1 MQRLR
6 RLTRRRRRRRE
17 TRAVAEAVEERP
29 VSFIP
34 LADGETSR
42 EIDPVL
48 DCLAFVARQAD
59 RPSSPVLLR
68 AGLAL
73 SADGRLPFH
82 QVEPALEQVGMRAD
96 CVTRKLKGW
105 PSGKCPAVLELDDDR
120 AAVLLDVRDRDGL
133 IYAPGLAE
141 PMWVKLEE
149 IEGAFTGRAVV
160 VETDPTR
167 ERENERPWDEAKRR
181 HWFWSEVW
189 KLRREFWPVLLAAL
203 IVNMLAFAMP
213 LFTMNVYDRVIP
225 NKAAA
230 TLWVLALGVLLALTF
245 DFVLRIARARLIDEV
260 GRSLDAKLSQKLF
273 EKVMNLPM
281 ADRQG
286 STGALARR
294 VSDYEMVRD
303 FFASTTVVLAVD
315 LTFMI
320 LFLAFITLVGGW
332 LVLVPLAGISIMI
345 AAGLSL
351 QRQMGRVALDAQA
364 DSSLQHSVLV
374 ESISGAETLKAARA
388 EGQMLGRWRRYAA
401 MSAATSE
408 RMRKLSAIAVN
419 SASIS
424 QQTISVGLLVG
435 GFYRFQA
442 GEMTMGAIIA
452 IIMISGRSLQPVGQ
466 LAFLITRGKQAMA
479 TLTSLQRMMEAQDE
493 RQTAIRSIVPEIRAG
508 HIEFGDVSFRY
519 PNGARDSL
527 SGLSLKINPGDRIGV
542 IGRVASGKSTLGRV
556 LCGLYGPTA
565 GEILVDGLDSRQ
577 YHPHQLREAFRFVS
591 QDADVFSGTVRDNLM
606 LGAAQADDAQL
617 IDAVVRSGADIFLS
631 RDAAGFDLPVG
642 ERGGY
647 LSGGQRSLLVL
658 ARALVTP
665 SKLLFLDEPT
675 GSMDT
680 QTELY
685 FIEHLKSALAPG
697 QALVVATHR
706 HNMLS
711 ILNRLIVIDG
721 GKIIA
726 DGPRDEILR
735 HLTAASDA
743 RKAAQ

>member
-1 MQRLR
+1 MHWL
-6 RLTRRRRRRRE
+6 E
-17 TRAVAEAVEERP
+17 VEQ
-29 VSFIP
+29 
-34 LADGETSR
+34 SR

-82 QVEPALEQVGMRAD
+82 QTEPALEQVGMRAE
-96 CVTRKLKGW
+96 TIARRLKAW
-105 PSGKCPAVLELDDDR
+105 PLSKCPAILELEDDR
-120 AAVLLDVRDRDGL
+120 AAVLLEVRDRDGL

-141 PMWVKLEE
+141 PMWTKLAELE
-149 IEGAFTGRAVV
+149 PAYTGRAVV

-167 ERENERPWDEAKRR
+167 ERENERPWDEATRR

-189 KLRREFWPVLLAAL
+189 KVRREFWPVLLAAL
-203 IVNMLAFAMP
+203 IVNLLAFAMP

-245 DFVLRIARARLIDEV
+245 DFTLRVARGRLIDEV
-260 GRSLDAKLSQKLF
+260 GRRLDAKLSQKLF

-281 ADRQG
+281 SDRQG

-315 LTFMI
+315 LTF
-320 LFLAFITLVGGW
+320 LFLFLGFITLVGGW
-332 LVLVPLAGISIMI
+332 LVLVPLFGIAVMLIAGV
-345 AAGLSL
+345 SL
-351 QRQMGRVALDAQA
+351 QRQMGKVALDAQA
-364 DSSLQHSVLV
+364 DSSLQHSVLI

-388 EGQMLGRWRRYAA
+388 EGQMLGRWRRYAS

-408 RMRKLSAIAVN
+408 RMRKLSAVAVN
-419 SASIS
+419 LASIS
-424 QQTISVGLLVG
+424 QQSISVGLLIG

-452 IIMISGRSLQPVGQ
+452 IIMISGRSLQPVGL
-466 LAFLITRGKQAMA
+466 LAFLITRGKQAFA

-493 RQTAIRSIVPEIRAG
+493 RQTGMLSIVPEIRAG
-508 HIEFGDVSFRY
+508 HIEFRNVSFRY
-519 PNGARDSL
+519 PNASRDAL
-527 SGLSLKINPGDRIGV
+527 DGIDLKINPGERIGI

-556 LCGLYGPTA
+556 VCGLYAPTG
-565 GEILVDGLDSRQ
+565 GEMLVDGLDSRQ

-606 LGAAQADDAQL
+606 LGAAQADDQQL
-617 IDAVVRSGADIFLS
+617 VDAVVRSGADIFLS

-642 ERGGY
+642 ERGSR

-658 ARALVTP
+658 ARALVSP

-685 FIEHLKSALAPG
+685 FIEHLKTALAKD

-711 ILNRLIVIDG
+711 ILDRLIVIDG
-721 GKIIA
+721 GKILA
-726 DGPRDEILR
+726 DGPRDQILK
-735 HLTAASDA
+735 HLSSAASA
-743 RKAAQ
+743 QQAAQ

>member
-1 MQRLR
+1 MRWLD
-6 RLTRRRRRRRE
+6 
-17 TRAVAEAVEERP
+17 VEP
-29 VSFIP
+29 
-34 LADGETSR
+34 SR
-42 EIDPVL
+42 EVDPVL
-48 DCLAFVARQAD
+48 ECLAFLAKQAD
-59 RPSSPVLLR
+59 RPSSPVLMR

-73 SADGRLPFH
+73 SPEGRLPFH
-82 QVEPALEQVGMRAD
+82 QIEPALEQVGMRAD
-96 CVTRKLKGW
+96 PVTRGLKGW
-105 PSGKCPAVLELDDDR
+105 PSAKCPAILELDEDR

-141 PMWVKLEE
+141 PMWVKLVELE
-149 IEGAFTGRAVV
+149 PAYTGRAVV

-181 HWFWSEVW
+181 HWFWAEVW
-189 KLRREFWPVLLAAL
+189 KVRREFWPVLLAAL
-203 IVNMLAFAMP
+203 IVNLLAFAMP

-225 NKAAA
+225 NKAVA
-230 TLWVLALGVLLALTF
+230 TLWVLALGVLLALVF
-245 DFVLRIARARLIDEV
+245 DFTLRIARSRLIDEV
-260 GRSLDAKLSQKLF
+260 ARKLDARLSQKLF

-281 ADRQG
+281 SDRQG

-315 LTFMI
+315 LTFMV

-332 LVLVPLAGISIMI
+332 LVLVPLAGIAVML

-388 EGQMLGRWRRYAA
+388 EGQMLGRWRRYAS
-401 MSAATSE
+401 MSAATGE
-408 RMRKLSAIAVN
+408 RMRKLSAVAVN
-419 SASIS
+419 LASIS
-424 QQTISVGLLVG
+424 QQSISVGLLVG
-435 GFYRFQA
+435 GFYRFQT
-442 GEMTMGAIIA
+442 GDMSMGAIIA

-466 LAFLITRGKQAMA
+466 LAFLITRGKQAFA
-479 TLTSLQRMMEAQDE
+479 TLTSLQNMMDAEDE
-493 RQTAIRSIVPEIRAG
+493 RQGGLRSIVPEIRVG
-508 HIEFGDVSFRY
+508 HIELRDVSFRY
-519 PNGARDSL
+519 PNASRDSL
-527 SGLSLKINPGDRIGV
+527 SGLNVKIEPGERIGI

-556 LCGLYGPTA
+556 LCGLYPPTS
-565 GEILVDGLDSRQ
+565 GEMVVDGLDSRQ

-606 LGAAQADDAQL
+606 LGAAQADDNQL

-642 ERGGY
+642 ERGSR

-658 ARALVTP
+658 ARALVSP
-665 SKLLFLDEPT
+665 SRMLFLDEPT

-685 FIEHLKSALAPG
+685 FIEHLKTALAPD
-697 QALVVATHR
+697 QSLVVATHR

-711 ILNRLIVIDG
+711 ILSRLIVIDG

-726 DGPRDEILR
+726 DGPRDQILQ
-735 HLTAASDA
+735 HLTVAAA
-743 RKAAQ
+743 QQKAAQ

>member
-1 MQRLR
+1 MHWLD
-6 RLTRRRRRRRE
+6 
-17 TRAVAEAVEERP
+17 VGP
-29 VSFIP
+29 
-34 LADGETSR
+34 SR
-42 EIDPVL
+42 EVDPVL
-48 DCLAFVARQAD
+48 ESLAFLARQAD

-73 SADGRLPFH
+73 SPEGRLPFH
-82 QVEPALEQVGMRAD
+82 QIEPALEQVGMRAD
-96 CVTRKLKGW
+96 PVVRALKGW
-105 PSGKCPAVLELDDDR
+105 PSSKCPAILELEDDR

-141 PMWVKLEE
+141 PMWVKLAEVE
-149 IEGAFTGRAVV
+149 PAYSGRAVV

-181 HWFWSEVW
+181 HWFWAEVW
-189 KLRREFWPVLLAAL
+189 KVRREFWPVLLAAL

-225 NKAAA
+225 NKAVA
-230 TLWVLALGVLLALTF
+230 TLWVLALGVLLALVF
-245 DFVLRIARARLIDEV
+245 DFTLRIARSRLIDEV
-260 GRSLDAKLSQKLF
+260 ARKLDARLSQKLF

-281 ADRQG
+281 SDRQG

-315 LTFMI
+315 LTFMV

-332 LVLVPLAGISIMI
+332 LVFVPLAGIAVMLI
-345 AAGLSL
+345 AGLSL
-351 QRQMGRVALDAQA
+351 QRQMGKVALDAQA

-388 EGQMLGRWRRYAA
+388 EGQMLGRWRRYAS
-401 MSAATSE
+401 MSAATNE
-408 RMRKLSAIAVN
+408 RMRKLSAFAIN
-419 SASIS
+419 LASIS
-424 QQTISVGLLVG
+424 QQSISVGLLVG
-435 GFYRFQA
+435 GFYRFQT
-442 GEMTMGAIIA
+442 GDMSMGAIIA

-466 LAFLITRGKQAMA
+466 LAFLITRGKQAFA
-479 TLTSLQRMMEAQDE
+479 TLTSLQNMMNAEDE
-493 RQTAIRSIVPEIRAG
+493 RQGAMRSIVPEIRVG
-508 HIEFGDVSFRY
+508 HIELRDVSFRY
-519 PNGARDSL
+519 PNASRDSL
-527 SGLSLKINPGDRIGV
+527 SGLNVKIEPGERVGI
-542 IGRVASGKSTLGRV
+542 IGRVASGKSTFGRV
-556 LCGLYGPTA
+556 LCGLYAPTS
-565 GEILVDGLDSRQ
+565 GEMLVDGLDSRQ

-606 LGAAQADDAQL
+606 LGAAQADDNQL
-617 IDAVVRSGADIFLS
+617 VDAVIRSGADIFLS

-642 ERGGY
+642 ERGSR

-658 ARALVTP
+658 ARALVSP
-665 SKLLFLDEPT
+665 SKMLFLDEPT

-685 FIEHLKSALAPG
+685 FIEHLKTALAPD
-697 QALVVATHR
+697 QSLIVATHR

-711 ILNRLIVIDG
+711 ILSRLIVIDG

-726 DGPRDEILR
+726 DGPRDQILQ
-735 HLTAASDA
+735 HLTVAAA
-743 RKAAQ
+743 QQKAAQ